1 MLDRLYMPF
10 LALVAAAVIA
20 LAMVW
25 PQGQGALSP
34 PPFGHPVTAPPPPS
48 ATPGAAP
55 ALRPAEAAQ

>member
-1 MLDRLYMPF
+1 MLPDRLFYPLIF
-10 LALVAAAVIA
+10 ASALALIA

-34 PPFGHPVTAPPPPS
+34 PPFGHPVTPPPPPS
-48 ATPGAAP
+48 APS